1 MANLLN
7 LAIMTVS
14 SAPGTGATIGL
25 SAAAT
30 INGTLFL
37 TFAQAG
43 AVNGTVLDYSILDT
57 GASEIGTATYSTTGP
72 SLTGRTPTSSTNSNA
87 AINASAGALIY
98 ISPRTQ
104 TLPKLDIPNT
114 FTSTNSFP
122 SGALNVTIN
131 SNLGSAVTLKGL
143 AGGGPSLGVFT
154 SDSPTPSGAGIS
166 YVRSGVYAVQAGLD
180 VNNSFIIGGWSDGA
194 GVSRWEVAPGGD
206 GFYARSL
213 GIGVAASGTAGDVK
227 AKTTTKAWVNFVG
240 STGAINSNFNV
251 SSVTRNAAGDYTV
264 NFTASIGST
273 TYAICGSANANTA
286 ANAQAVVNLYATS
299 AAGAGIS
306 KTTTACRILVA
317 TASTG
322 APADFGDVSV
332 MFFGV

>member
-72 SLTGRTPTSSTNSNA
+72 SLTGRTPTNSTNSNA

-122 SGALNVTIN
+122 SGAINVAVN
-131 SNLGSAVTLKGL
+131 SNLGSGVTLKSL
-143 AGGGPSLGVFT
+143 VGGGPALAIST

-166 YVRSGVYAVQAGLD
+166 YLRNAAYAVHAGLD
-180 VNNSFIIGGWSDGA
+180 VNNSWLIGGWSDGA
-194 GVSRWEVAPGGD
+194 GVSRFEVTPAGD
-206 GFYARSL
+206 GLFTRSL
-213 GIGVAASGTAGDVK
+213 GVGVAASGVSGDVK
-227 AKTTTKAWVNFVG
+227 AITTAKAWVRFNG
-240 STGAINSNFNV
+240 NAGITTSSSFNV
-251 SSVTRNAAGDYTV
+251 SSVTRTSTGIYVV
-264 NFTASIGST
+264 NFTTAMADTAYMFQISMSSVDSAGTRNGCTSQTYTIATTSLTFQSVSETANGSSIS
-273 TYAICGSANANTA
+273 
-286 ANAQAVVNLYATS
+286 V
-299 AAGAGIS
+299 
-306 KTTTACRILVA
+306 VA
-317 TASTG
+317 TDNSFVNVAI
-322 APADFGDVSV
+322 FR
-332 MFFGV
+332 